1 MTPEVCP
8 NCGSEV
14 PEGSRACPEC
24 GADETTGWS
33 QGAYCERLG
42 ISDPDEAFDYGDFVK
57 NEFGAHRQRG
67 YGRRL
72 IWTLTAVIL
81 LLALLVW
88 AF

>member
-8 NCGSEV
+8 ICESEV

-42 ISDPDEAFDYGDFVK
+42 TPDPDEAFDYGDFVK
-57 NEFGAHRQRG
+57 NEFAPRPNRAK
-67 YGRRL
+67 RL
-72 IWTLTAVIL
+72 NVIWILTALIL

>member
-8 NCGSEV
+8 FCESDV
-14 PEGSRACPEC
+14 PEGARACPEC

-33 QGAYCERLG
+33 QGAHCERLG
-42 ISDPDEAFDYGDFVK
+42 IPDPDEPFDYGAFVK
-57 NEFGAHRQRG
+57 NEFGARPKR
-67 YGRRL
+67 GRRL
-72 IWTLTAVIL
+72 KVVWTLTAIIL

>member
-8 NCGSEV
+8 FCESDV
-14 PEGSRACPEC
+14 PEGARACPEC

-33 QGAYCERLG
+33 QGAHCERLG
-42 ISDPDEAFDYGDFVK
+42 IPDPDEPFDYGAFVK
-57 NEFGAHRQRG
+57 NEFGTRPKCGRG
-67 YGRRL
+67 L
-72 IWTLTAVIL
+72 KVVWTLTAIIL